1 MTKKADDLARTLD
14 ADLSALWDY
23 VDRIKALSRSVEDH
37 ASGLRPIAADLGVTG
52 QVEDVAAES
61 LASLATQGVAL
72 SDQFAAVSSSVSQ
85 AREALVEAQNAYR
98 ALPEG
103 GLDGWQ
109 VVAVTAA
116 KVVVPGV
123 GTLAGDAAAVY
134 WTAQNAQEREVAA
147 GKALQTLTAD
157 LGSAAASAVALDAG
171 SEWTDTPSTV
181 DPTVTDSTASGT
193 STSGSTRRSVAT
205 VSTIG
210 STTPTTTTTIS
221 TTTPLTPTPT
231 DTDTGTTPHAPVTPL
246 PPTVDRMAPGSP
258 TSGGSTSADGHLTG
272 GTVPGTVQTGLPGAL
287 PGSTV
292 GGTGLGLSG
301 SGIGSGRAGGA
312 LAGGLA
318 AGVTALGSSGLSRLG
333 STGGLLGTAGTGG
346 TALGGSGLSSTGASS
361 GVLGGSRS
369 VSSAGSTLRGT
380 SGSSLVEG
388 SPSTTAAGAAGG
400 RASSS
405 SSGMMPGG
413 GAGGAGGGKDKRR
426 RAGGGLIAPG
436 FEDDDR
442 QVAVPLGAGARAGSR
457 DQLPVVLEVEEPDDT
472 W

>member
-14 ADLSALWDY
+14 ADLAALWDY

-37 ASGLRPIAADLGVTG
+37 AAGLRPIAADLGVSG

-72 SDQFAAVSSSVSQ
+72 SDQFAVVSASVSQ
-85 AREALVEAQNAYR
+85 AREALISARNAYH

-109 VVAVTAA
+109 AVAVTAA
-116 KVVVPGV
+116 KVAVPGV

-134 WTAQNAQEREVAA
+134 WTAENAKEREAAA
-147 GKALQTLTAD
+147 GSALQTLKSD
-157 LGSAAASAVALDAG
+157 LEAASAVVVSG
-171 SEWTDTPSTV
+171 TSWSELPNV
-181 DPTVTDSTASGT
+181 GDPTVNDSTESTVSGT
-193 STSGSTRRSVAT
+193 STSGSTRRSVAS
-205 VSTIG
+205 VATIG
-210 STTPTTTTTIS
+210 STNTSTSS
-221 TTTPLTPTPT
+221 TTTPLTSTPIG
-231 DTDTGTTPHAPVTPL
+231 TGSIISTPL
-246 PPTVDRMAPGSP
+246 TPGSTALDPTVPGSS

-272 GTVPGTVQTGLPGAL
+272 GTVPGTVRTGLPGAL

-292 GGTGLGLSG
+292 GGAGLGLSG
-301 SGIGSGRAGGA
+301 SGIGSGSADSA

-318 AGVTALGSSGLSRLG
+318 AGVTALGSTGLSRLG
-333 STGGLLGTAGTGG
+333 STGGLLGVSGAGG
-346 TALGGSGLSSTGASS
+346 TSGLSSGGSS
-361 GVLGGSRS
+361 GVLGGGRS
-369 VSSAGSTLRGT
+369 ASTASTTLRGT

-388 SPSTTAAGAAGG
+388 SASTTTATGAAGG
-400 RASSS
+400 RSTGS

-413 GAGGAGGGKDKRR
+413 GGGAGGGKEKRR

-442 QVAVPLGAGARAGSR
+442 RVAVPLGAGARAGSR

>member
-14 ADLSALWDY
+14 ADLAALWGY

-37 ASGLRPIAADLGVTG
+37 AAGLRPIAADLGVSG

-72 SDQFAAVSSSVSQ
+72 SDQFAVVSASVSQ
-85 AREALVEAQNAYR
+85 AREALVEAQNAYH

-116 KVVVPGV
+116 KVAVPGV

-134 WTAQNAQEREVAA
+134 WSAQNAQEREAAA
-147 GKALQTLTAD
+147 GSALQTLTAN
-157 LGSAAASAVALDAG
+157 LGAAAAIVPTPTSGNYWTDAPSAA
-171 SEWTDTPSTV
+171 E
-181 DPTVTDSTASGT
+181 PTVTESTASGT
-193 STSGSTRRSVAT
+193 STSGSTRRSVAS
-205 VSTIG
+205 VATIG
-210 STTPTTTTTIS
+210 STNTNTNTSTGS
-221 TTTPLTPTPT
+221 TTPPLTSTPIGTGSIISTPLTPGSTAL
-231 DTDTGTTPHAPVTPL
+231 D
-246 PPTVDRMAPGSP
+246 PTVPGSS

-272 GTVPGTVQTGLPGAL
+272 GTVPGTVRTGLPGAL

-301 SGIGSGRAGGA
+301 SGIGSGSAGSA

-318 AGVTALGSSGLSRLG
+318 AGVTALGSTGLSRLG
-333 STGGLLGTAGTGG
+333 STGGLLGVSGTGG
-346 TALGGSGLSSTGASS
+346 TSGLSSGGSS
-361 GVLGGSRS
+361 GVLGGGRS
-369 VSSAGSTLRGT
+369 ASTASTTLRGT

-388 SPSTTAAGAAGG
+388 SASTTTAAGAAGG
-400 RASSS
+400 RSTGS

-413 GAGGAGGGKDKRR
+413 GGGAGGGKEKRR

-442 QVAVPLGAGARAGSR
+442 RVAVPLGAGARAGSR